1 MGYVANWPLVVATTN
16 EGRQM
21 YAYKNQPISVAVT
34 AEEICRLLEEG
45 AIVAAPKVEPAP
57 VVEAP
62 SPEGLDGLD
71 LPGLRAHRSAMKLKA
86 IKTTATSSPWFIS
99 SYHPRTDYRS
109 YRCGVPSK
117 WQSKYAR
124 AVRPK
129 TIDRAR
135 RARFSHSTLSRRTR

>member
-1 MGYVANWPLVVATTN
+1 MGYVANWALVVATTN

-34 AEEICRLLEEG
+34 AEEIGRLLEEG

-71 LPGLRAHRSAMKLKA
+71 LPGLRAFAAERGIDLGGATKKA
-86 IKTTATSSPWFIS
+86 DLLAAITA
-99 SYHPRTDYRS
+99 
-109 YRCGVPSK
+109 
-117 WQSKYAR
+117 A
-124 AVRPK
+124 
-129 TIDRAR
+129 
-135 RARFSHSTLSRRTR
+135 L